1 MTTRQE
7 QKRLTRQRLIDAA
20 KLELSA
26 ERSFTSLSLREVTR
40 GADIAPPAFYRHF
53 RDMDDLGLALVDE
66 AGLALRQLMREGR
79 QRVQSRGEVISTSIT
94 TFVEYLSSHSPEFR
108 LLVGEG
114 YGASLELRAA
124 VQRERRYF
132 ASELAEDIERLA
144 EHRGRAFSDVTW
156 LADAMVAL
164 VFSNGQQMIDLPK
177 AKREEVAERL
187 IRQVYLL
194 MLGAEK
200 ANEMEQSQ

>member
-1 MTTRQE
+1 MTSRLE
-7 QKRLTRQRLIDAA
+7 QKTLTRKRLLDAA
-20 KLELSA
+20 KQELSA
-26 ERSFTSLSLREVTR
+26 ERSFASLSLREVTR
-40 GADIAPPAFYRHF
+40 GADIAAPAFYRHF

-79 QRVQSRGEVISTSIT
+79 KRVQSRGEVISTSIS
-94 TFVEYLSSHSPEFR
+94 TFVEYLSSHGPEFR

-114 YGASLELRAA
+114 HGASPELRAA

-144 EHRGRAFSDVTW
+144 KHRGRAFADVAW

-164 VFSNGQQMIDLPK
+164 AFSNGQQMMDLPESQH
-177 AKREEVAERL
+177 AEVVERL
-187 IRQVYLL
+187 MRQIYLL
-194 MLGAEK
+194 MLGAER
-200 ANEMEQSQ
+200 ANEMKQP